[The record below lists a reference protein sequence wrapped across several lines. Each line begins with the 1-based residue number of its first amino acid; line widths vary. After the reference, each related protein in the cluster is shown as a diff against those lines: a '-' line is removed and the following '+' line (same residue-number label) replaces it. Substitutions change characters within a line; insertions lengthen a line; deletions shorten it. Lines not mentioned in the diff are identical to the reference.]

1 MDDAWA
7 IRRQV
12 LKVLFGAV
20 PFMGE
25 KIIAGKLAVILGH
38 EAIPRHFRHDRSRR
52 DGQAQ
57 QIAFHDGAD
66 RDMTTGQGDGVNEEA
81 VGLRP
86 ETGERS
92 THGQAGRFE
101 NVQPVDLL
109 VARAADSDRNCS
121 AGNRDVELFTF
132 RFGEKFGIVTPDDP
146 AAAGQNDGGR
156 DDWTG
161 QGASTRLIQAGNPAI
176 SAPAGFQFKFV
187 RRTHEV
193 DSACGHPLPRG
204 R

>member
-1 MDDAWA
+1 
-7 IRRQV
+7 
-12 LKVLFGAV
+12 
-20 PFMGE
+20 MGE
-25 KIIAGKLAVILGH
+25 EIISGKLAMILGH
-38 EAIPRHFRHDRSRR
+38 EPVPRHFRHDRSRR
-52 DGQAQ
+52 DGHAQ
-57 QIAFHDGAD
+57 QIAFDDGTERD
-66 RDMTTGQGDGVNEEA
+66 RTPRQGNGVNQEA
-81 VGLRP
+81 IGLRP
-86 ETGERS
+86 ETGQRP

-109 VARAADSDRNCS
+109 MARAADSDRDGS

-132 RFGEKFGIVTPDDP
+132 RFSEKFGIVASDDP
-146 AAAGQNDGGR
+146 AAAGQDDGGR

-161 QGASTRLIQAGNPAI
+161 QGASTGLVQAGNPAI
-176 SAPAGFQFKFV
+176 SAPAGFQFKIV